1 MRLFDDKIHVPVQRS
16 KVKEEKVWEKEE
28 IKKI

>member
-1 MRLFDDKIHVPVQRS
+1 MRLFDDKNHVPVQAK

-28 IKKI
+28 TKEN